1 MQRSPTP
8 FPHSAR
14 TLLAAALIAVA
25 GLAAASEAQTSVPVG
40 GAVIPVNGGSQNIGI
55 QVKNKTGKKAKDIT
69 VHVFHPDGTPVPNI
83 TGIDVTDT
91 NVDKV
96 DDDGNGELNGGNEGD
111 TTDSSPGSTCS
122 SIFDGNFDVANNG
135 TIDVTVRFSGPTPEG
150 TQIRVKFSEEKGGV
164 HRDICMNAGLFPGDP
179 FSDDWGG
186 GRRLCG
192 ATVSNGGLPGDEAI
206 GGFEMRLDGFDNGF
220 EMLQLP
226 EPFQIVDLQ
235 ILPDQLFVQFQPPLL
250 PGQCMDLF
258 LGFGNDLAEGTGLG
272 IIPLP
277 APPPCPGDFNGDGIV
292 NTLDVLA
299 FLNAWTGGC

>member
-1 MQRSPTP
+1 MSNR
-8 FPHSAR
+8 AR
-14 TLLAAALIAVA
+14 TLCRILSLITLFVLTWSSGHARA
-25 GLAAASEAQTSVPVG
+25 DTDVPVG
-40 GAVIPVNGGSQNIGI
+40 GGVIPVNGGSQNIGI

-69 VHVFHPDGTPVPNI
+69 VHIFHPDGTAVPDI

-96 DDDGNGELNGGNEGD
+96 DDDGNGELNGADEGD
-111 TTDSSPGSTCS
+111 TTDGSPGSTCS

-164 HRDICMNAGLFPGDP
+164 HRDICMIAGLFPGDP

-192 ATVSNGGLPGDEAI
+192 ATVSHGGLPGDEAI
-206 GGFEMRLDGFDNGF
+206 GGFEMRLDGADNGF

-226 EPFQIVDLQ
+226 EPFQIVELQ

-250 PGQCMDLF
+250 PGQCMDIF
-258 LGFGNDLAEGTGLG
+258 LGFANDLGENTGLG
-272 IIPLP
+272 VMPLP